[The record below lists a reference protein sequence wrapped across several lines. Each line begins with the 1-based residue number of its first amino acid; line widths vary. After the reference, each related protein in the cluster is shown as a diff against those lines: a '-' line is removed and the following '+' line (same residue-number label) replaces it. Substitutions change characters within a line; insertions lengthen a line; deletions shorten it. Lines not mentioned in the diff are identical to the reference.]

1 MEDQKNY
8 LSRGTW
14 LLVFSIIFGYTADY
28 WFNVTLSQHLEAHQY
43 GDYKVAYSITM
54 LASVLVL
61 LGGDR
66 LAPRI
71 LSKHIA
77 NKDNS
82 AVSAYLA
89 CYIKRAFIISIFI
102 ISLIWF
108 LSYFHVIHFDADGHH
123 ALSLMIVAV
132 PIIALGALLSR
143 VLQSAKLLAFSNLPW
158 RVALPLLKTCAVLA
172 LAYFYIELS
181 VELVI
186 FAGIM
191 IVIVIVVW
199 QIWLLFQKN
208 IITLTPFESATP
220 DKALLKQS
228 IPMMLA
234 MLVTLMLN
242 QTDLLMLEWLA
253 NEHDVGHFSAANTL
267 AHIIP
272 VTQVTIASLFLPLI
286 GRQLDNNPD
295 LASKL
300 FGKARFITLVMTT
313 VVGSLL
319 WFISDDLLKLFGT
332 DYSDAKN
339 ALLILIPSYAI
350 TAVAAITA
358 TWLQY
363 TGQGKQVVG
372 FGVIAVA
379 INVIANMLFIPKFGL
394 TGAALATAL
403 SLSTWSL
410 AVLLYHRLD
419 SNDLLSSVES

>member
-1 MEDQKNY
+1 MEDQNNY

-14 LLVFSIIFGYTADY
+14 LLVFSLIFGCAADY
-28 WFNVTLSQHLEAHQY
+28 WFNITLTQYLEAHQY
-43 GDYKVAYSITM
+43 GDYKVAYNLTM

-66 LAPRI
+66 LAPRV
-71 LSKHIA
+71 LSKHID
-77 NKDNS
+77 NKDSS

-89 CYIKRAFIISIFI
+89 CYIKRAFIISVFI

-108 LSYFHVIHFDADGHH
+108 LSYFRVIHFDADGHH
-123 ALSLMIVAV
+123 ALSLMVVAV

-143 VLQSAKLLAFSNLPW
+143 VLQSANLLAFSNLPW
-158 RVALPLLKTCAVLA
+158 RVALPFLKTCAVLA
-172 LAYFYIELS
+172 LAHFYIDIS
-181 VELVI
+181 VELII

-191 IVIVIVVW
+191 IVIIIVVW

-208 IITLTPFESATP
+208 IITLTPYEPETS
-220 DKALLKQS
+220 DRALLKQS

-234 MLVTLMLN
+234 MLATLMLN

-253 NEHDVGHFSAANTL
+253 SEHAVGHFSAASTL
-267 AHIIP
+267 THIIP

-286 GRQLDNNPD
+286 GKHLDDNPD

-313 VVGSLL
+313 LIGLLL
-319 WFISDDLLKLFGT
+319 WFISDDLLKLFGAE
-332 DYSDAKN
+332 YSDAES

-363 TGQGKQVVG
+363 TGEGKQVLE
-372 FGVIAVA
+372 FGIIAVA
-379 INVIANMLFIPKFGL
+379 INMITNMLFIPKFGL

-410 AVLLYHRLD
+410 AVLLHHSLH
-419 SNDLLSSVES
+419 SHNLLGSVES

>member
-14 LLVFSIIFGYTADY
+14 LLVFSIIFGYAADY

-82 AVSAYLA
+82 AVSAYLS

-172 LAYFYIELS
+172 LSYFYIDIS

-208 IITLTPFESATP
+208 IITLTPFESATS
-220 DKALLKQS
+220 DKTLLKQS

-242 QTDLLMLEWLA
+242 QTDLLMLEWLS

-286 GRQLDNNPD
+286 GRQLDSNPD
-295 LASKL
+295 LANKL

-313 VVGSLL
+313 LIGTLL

-332 DYSDAKN
+332 GYSDAKN
-339 ALLILIPSYAI
+339 ALLILIPCYAI
-350 TAVAAITA
+350 TAIAAITA

-363 TGQGKQVVG
+363 TGQGKQVVE

-410 AVLLYHRLD
+410 AILLHHRLD
-419 SNDLLSSVES
+419 NNNLLNSVES